1 MARAEPKDPRSTYR
15 RRARAV
21 LLKLVEEGERK
32 FACEYVI
39 PETGEVCGWEP
50 DPTKPIGR
58 SNNLDANHKNKII
71 SDCDPA
77 NLEWL
82 CRPHHY
88 AEDRATEKGVSK
100 QEHMDNLYG
109 EGFFI

>member
-21 LLKLVEEGERK
+21 LLKLVEQGERK
-32 FACEYVI
+32 FECEH
-39 PETGEVCGWEP
+39 CGWTP
-50 DPTKPIGR
+50 DPNLPISR
-58 SNNLDANHKNKII
+58 SNNLDANHKSKII
-71 SDCDPA
+71 ADCDPA

-82 CRPHHY
+82 CRKCHY
-88 AEDRATEKGVSK
+88 EEDRATKKGVSK
-100 QEHMDNLYG
+100 QEHMENLYG

>member
-21 LLKLVEEGERK
+21 LLKLADSGEREFK
-32 FACEYVI
+32 CEK
-39 PETGEVCGWEP
+39 CGWEP
-50 DPTKPIGR
+50 DPDLPIGR
-58 SNNLDANHKNKII
+58 SNNLDANHRNKVLA
-71 SDCDPA
+71 DCDPA

-82 CRPHHY
+82 CRTCHY

-109 EGFFI
+109 EGFFL

>member
-1 MARAEPKDPRSTYR
+1 MSRKEPKDPRSTYR

-21 LLKLVEEGERK
+21 LLKLVEQGERE
-32 FACEYVI
+32 FACEYVKDD
-39 PETGEVCGWEP
+39 GEKCGWTPNP
-50 DPTKPIGR
+50 DLPVGR

-88 AEDRATEKGVSK
+88 AEDRATAKGESK

-109 EGFFI
+109 EGFFL